1 MNHFMVFIRLCSV
14 PLSFIL
20 IYSIAKRYG
29 SEGLAISAILSS
41 LIPLSGLAYLGL
53 DGAILQ
59 YAAKIY
65 SKKLVNR
72 KYISSLNFLIRIIP
86 IISISL
92 GLITSLFTYKWLGL
106 KFNLEPVYYHAGII
120 FFFIGGVIPL
130 LSQYYVCIGR
140 KFISSILLPMVIS
153 MQIMFVLF
161 GNIELEQLIIQ
172 LGLPYLITVLL
183 CLSQIKVKI
192 KNVNATL
199 IVNLI
204 KGSAGYNRASVYGLM
219 TLGLD
224 YVILANYVDFNA
236 VAEYNLASRFYLLSL
251 TVLNIYLL
259 MNNMTVATSY
269 FNKSTDDLKSMIN
282 AWRIKGNLFLLAYS
296 LFLVLFSDNIISLL
310 STNSVSTSIVGHVLL
325 IILIFIR
332 FNSDLNYSI
341 LHSCNQTK
349 TIVRLMLPQAVISLS
364 LQIIFADI
372 WGYYGVIS
380 GIIISFLL
388 TQTWYLHVKLNKVLN
403 NAQFT

>member
-1 MNHFMVFIRLCSV
+1 
-14 PLSFIL
+14 
-20 IYSIAKRYG
+20 
-29 SEGLAISAILSS
+29 
-41 LIPLSGLAYLGL
+41 
-53 DGAILQ
+53 
-59 YAAKIY
+59 
-65 SKKLVNR
+65 
-72 KYISSLNFLIRIIP
+72 
-86 IISISL
+86 
-92 GLITSLFTYKWLGL
+92 
-106 KFNLEPVYYHAGII
+106 
-120 FFFIGGVIPL
+120 
-130 LSQYYVCIGR
+130 
-140 KFISSILLPMVIS
+140 
-153 MQIMFVLF
+153 
-161 GNIELEQLIIQ
+161 
-172 LGLPYLITVLL
+172 
-183 CLSQIKVKI
+183 
-192 KNVNATL
+192 
-199 IVNLI
+199 
-204 KGSAGYNRASVYGLM
+204 
-219 TLGLD
+219 
-224 YVILANYVDFNA
+224 
-236 VAEYNLASRFYLLSL
+236 
-251 TVLNIYLL
+251 